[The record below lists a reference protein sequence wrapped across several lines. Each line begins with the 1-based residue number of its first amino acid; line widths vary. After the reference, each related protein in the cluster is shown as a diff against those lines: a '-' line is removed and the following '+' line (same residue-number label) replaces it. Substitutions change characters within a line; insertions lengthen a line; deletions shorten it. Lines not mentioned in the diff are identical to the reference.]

1 MCEIFP
7 RVSDLEVLIE
17 AQQSYWLYQNISPS
31 GTRLKENAGVCVL
44 KSVWFSFAGLLFY
57 TNVDY
62 ILINVFQFYFHDK
75 QYIF

>member
-1 MCEIFP
+1 MC
-7 RVSDLEVLIE
+7 VC
-17 AQQSYWLYQNISPS
+17 
-31 GTRLKENAGVCVL
+31 VCVL
-44 KSVWFSFAGLLFY
+44 KSVWFSFADLLFY